1 VNPIGTFSE
10 IAAVLIKVHFHR
22 VVHATVRDFVVAFS
36 VEGALDPIRLGMD
49 EQRDVA
55 GATMKAYMQDR
66 FTKNA
71 RLLMD
76 KNHLA
81 LQLDVGLGVASCT
94 IWRFA

>member
-36 VEGALDPIRLGMD
+36 VEGAL
-49 EQRDVA
+49 
-55 GATMKAYMQDR
+55 
-66 FTKNA
+66 
-71 RLLMD
+71 

-94 IWRFA
+94 I